1 MRMSAMKMKTKLL
14 LIGLLPVV
22 IASIAIGAISLLLSR
37 SHLDEEQETILK
49 VALEGYTDNVYA
61 FQDQDVD
68 ITVFKG
74 DTRVESSIPNAVG
87 TQASQVVVEKVIN
100 QHQEYFDSD
109 IDVNGTPYYGYYIPT
124 EDGMLF
130 AGKPQA
136 IVEGNISKMAVYI
149 VSACMAFIV
158 IFSLVVFMISK
169 HMAFRIKE
177 ISDGLTNISNGDL
190 TVEIPETTYKDEIG
204 LTTTATKHMVK
215 ELTNI
220 ISQTTNI
227 SSEVNSSS
235 NELQMVSNT
244 TLTAMN
250 EVSKAVEEIAVG
262 LQQQTETVQEIAQN
276 LCEMNEDM
284 DSIKQS
290 ADSIMDCSNNLD
302 NSSSLMKEKM
312 LNMSNSNN
320 KTNENIGN
328 ISGRIQIISEV
339 IESVKGI
346 VNVIGDISSQTKLLS
361 LNASIEA
368 ARAGEAGRGFAVVA
382 DSIRELSGDTSQ
394 QVEEITNIINKLVGD
409 FEECLSTINET
420 VADSEQQNK
429 DIESVLNE
437 FNTLSKEIVETSERV
452 QQINSTI
459 DKSVKEMTLISQEV
473 EELTSISENSAASTE
488 EVNASVEEIN
498 ALMNT
503 VSSTA
508 VKLNEE
514 ATELKQQLKVFK
526 L

>member
-1 MRMSAMKMKTKLL
+1 MRVSTMKIKTKLL
-14 LIGLLPVV
+14 LIGLLPLVV
-22 IASIAIGAISLLLSR
+22 ASIAIGVLSLILSR

-74 DTRVESSIPNAVG
+74 DTRVESSISNAVG
-87 TQASQVVVEKVIN
+87 TQASQVVIEKVLIK
-100 QHQEYFDSD
+100 QEEYFDTNV
-109 IDVNGTPYYGYYIPT
+109 DVNGTAYYGYYIPT

-130 AGKPQA
+130 AGKPQT
-136 IVEGNISKMAVYI
+136 IVEGNINRMAIYI
-149 VSACMAFIV
+149 ISTCITFIV

-169 HMAFRIKE
+169 HMAVRIKA

-190 TVEIPETTYKDEIG
+190 TVDIPETQYEDEIG
-204 LTTTATKHMVK
+204 ITTTATKHMVK

-227 SSEVNSSS
+227 SSDVNSSS
-235 NELQMVSNT
+235 NELQSASNT
-244 TLTAMN
+244 TLSAMN

-262 LQQQTETVQEIAQN
+262 LQQQTETVQDIAQN
-276 LCEMNEDM
+276 LCDMNEDM

-290 ADSIMDCSNNLD
+290 AGSILDCSNSLD

-328 ISGRIQIISEV
+328 ISSRIQVISEV

-368 ARAGEAGRGFAVVA
+368 ARAGEAGKGFAVVA
-382 DSIRELSGDTSQ
+382 NSIRELSGDTSK

-409 FEECLSTINET
+409 FEECLSTIYET
-420 VADSEQQNK
+420 VADSEQQNR

-437 FNTLSKEIVETSERV
+437 FNTLSKEIVNTSERV
-452 QQINSTI
+452 HEINSAI
-459 DKSVKEMTLISQEV
+459 DKSITEISSISQEV

-508 VKLNEE
+508 TKLNEE